1 VNILNLPNWKV
12 LELKEGRYDF
22 RIVAEYTVPNRFCP
36 HCDSRAISRNG
47 SRPALFNDLP
57 IHGKQVRIEV
67 IRQRYLCK
75 GCGKSSSQR
84 LPDVDSKRD
93 ATARL
98 VRYVSEQSLKRTF
111 ASIAEEIGSTPNTV
125 RNIYQEY
132 VRSLDLSYKPAPLEW
147 LGIAEIYA
155 IRRPRCVLTNVKERL
170 LLDVLP
176 ARDLTVVSRRLLALP
191 DRQRVQVVTVDMW
204 PGYRDAALH
213 HLPQAKIVVDKSD
226 VLRLA
231 NQGLDSVRK
240 TLRGKLS
247 AKRRRVLA
255 NDRSILT
262 RRHHE
267 LEGFEKI
274 ILEGWTKAFPVLG
287 QAYALKEGLYNI
299 YDTRDRYEA
308 RERYQAWLMSVL
320 GPLEAAF
327 RELISALRNWEP
339 YILAYFDQ
347 SPRVVNAYT
356 ESINSLIRH
365 VQRDG
370 RGYSFEALRVKLLY
384 NTYVGKL
391 KRPFTERRNLSED
404 GKAAQALSGDTPD
417 PNDGAEVSTQI
428 KKK

>member
-1 VNILNLPNWKV
+1 MNILNLPNWNV
-12 LELKEGRYDF
+12 LGLRAGQYDYL
-22 RIVAEYTVPNRFCP
+22 IVAEYTVSTHFCP

-47 SRPALFNDLP
+47 SRRALFNDLP
-57 IHGKQVRIEV
+57 IHGKQVRIQV
-67 IRQRYLCK
+67 IRQRYLCRD
-75 GCGKSSSQR
+75 CGKSSSQR

-132 VRSLDLSYKPAPLEW
+132 ARSLDLPHKPEAPEW
-147 LGIAEIYA
+147 LGIAGIHA

-176 ARDLTVVSRRLLALP
+176 ARDLTVVSQRLLALP
-191 DRQRVQVVTVDMW
+191 DRRRVQVVTVDMW

-213 HLPQAKIVVDKSD
+213 HLPQAKIVVDKPD

-231 NQGLDSVRK
+231 SQGLDSVRK
-240 TLRGKLS
+240 ALRGKLS

-267 LEGFEKI
+267 LEEFEKI

-299 YDTRDRYEA
+299 YDARDRFEA
-308 RERYQAWLMSVL
+308 RERYQAWLMSVPR
-320 GPLEAAF
+320 PLETPF
-327 RELISALRNWEP
+327 RELVSALRNWEP

-347 SPRVVNAYT
+347 SPRVANAYT

-384 NTYVGKL
+384 STYVWKPKCRSPSAG
-391 KRPFTERRNLSED
+391 
-404 GKAAQALSGDTPD
+404 
-417 PNDGAEVSTQI
+417 I
-428 KKK
+428 